1 MKKKD
6 LKQAIREKEIQ
17 LSNLEQHMEK
27 SKTCAEVY
35 NNILI
40 DKAVLKKELQD
51 SEKNTFVENIKKLV
65 PHKKTLIC
73 DYFKK

>member
-35 NNILI
+35 NNVLMEKAILN
-40 DKAVLKKELQD
+40 KELQD
-51 SEKNTFVENIKKLV
+51 SMKNSFVEGVKKLI
-65 PHKKTLIC
+65 PHKKKLIC

>member
-17 LSNLEQHMEK
+17 LLNLEQHMEK
-27 SKTCAEVY
+27 SKICSEVY
-35 NNILI
+35 DNVLLE
-40 DKAVLKKELQD
+40 KAILKKELQD
-51 SEKNTFVENIKKLV
+51 SEKISFIENIKNLV
-65 PHKKTLIC
+65 PHRKKLIC